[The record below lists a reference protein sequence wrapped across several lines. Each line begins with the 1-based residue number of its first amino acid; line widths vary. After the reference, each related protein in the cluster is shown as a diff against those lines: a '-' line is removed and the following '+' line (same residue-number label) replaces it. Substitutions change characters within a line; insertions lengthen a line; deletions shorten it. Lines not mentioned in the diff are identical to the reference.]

1 MLSRHMSQAIHS
13 KRPNSSFGM
22 LSTISQHR
30 SVSATTN
37 PDIQMMGAES
47 AENTIMTATARF
59 ERLIPKQTVSHKH
72 RIRGNS
78 TSRRTRRA
86 VRTRYQNIVSSMMSP
101 IPHQHS
107 VFATADSPNTDVDL
121 EAMVAK
127 FAELT
132 ITPAPNRFERFNELP
147 PELRLSIYHFA
158 FESVLESP
166 EEQSLPHP
174 LTQVSSELRHESTV
188 SLLPRMMP
196 RMRDMVLTLDKPSPS
211 QDWAVKLEPWT
222 GSVWGPW
229 LAHNP
234 PPTLCLNWSWENF
247 LRSKTAMDHLQNIR
261 TLKWKCEGKGFIVA
275 FEYDIIARVN
285 NPGNIPVE
293 NYQVSSGGTI
303 YELET
308 GPSVPMTM
316 DQRGRLIWL
325 LLDAKQAVCS
335 MHILNELKK
344 I

>member
-1 MLSRHMSQAIHS
+1 MSTNL
-13 KRPNSSFGM
+13 RPNSSFKM
-22 LSTISQHR
+22 LSAISQQR
-30 SVSATTN
+30 PVSAPSN
-37 PDIQMMGAES
+37 PDTQMMGAKS
-47 AENTIMTATARF
+47 AENTTMTATARF
-59 ERLIPKQTVSHKH
+59 KRLTPKQTASHKH

-78 TSRRTRRA
+78 TSRRTSRA
-86 VRTRYQNIVSSMMSP
+86 VRTRYQNIVSSIMSP
-101 IPHQHS
+101 LPHQHS

-121 EAMVAK
+121 EK
-127 FAELT
+127 
-132 ITPAPNRFERFNELP
+132 NG
-147 PELRLSIYHFA
+147 S
-158 FESVLESP
+158 
-166 EEQSLPHP
+166 
-174 LTQVSSELRHESTV
+174 QVSSELRHESTV

-222 GSVWGPW
+222 GSVWEPW

-247 LRSKTAMDHLQNIR
+247 LRSKTAMDHLQNIN
-261 TLKWKCEGKGFIVA
+261 TLQWKCEGKGFIVA

-293 NYQVSSGGTI
+293 NYQVSFGGTI

>member
-1 MLSRHMSQAIHS
+1 MLSRHMSQAIHN

-132 ITPAPNRFERFNELP
+132 IT
-147 PELRLSIYHFA
+147 
-158 FESVLESP
+158 
-166 EEQSLPHP
+166 
-174 LTQVSSELRHESTV
+174 ELRHESTV

-211 QDWAVKLEPWT
+211 QDWVVKLEPWT
-222 GSVWGPW
+222 GSVWEPC

-316 DQRGRLIWL
+316 DQGGRLIWL

>member
-1 MLSRHMSQAIHS
+1 MLSRHTSEAIHN

-86 VRTRYQNIVSSMMSP
+86 VRTRYQNIVSGMMSP

-158 FESVLESP
+158 FD
-166 EEQSLPHP
+166 
-174 LTQVSSELRHESTV
+174 ELRHESTV

-211 QDWAVKLEPWT
+211 QDWVVKLEPWT
-222 GSVWGPW
+222 GSVWEPW

-247 LRSKTAMDHLQNIR
+247 LRSKTAMDHLQNIN

-285 NPGNIPVE
+285 NPGNIRVE

>member
-1 MLSRHMSQAIHS
+1 MSRAIHN
-13 KRPNSSFGM
+13 KRPNSSFKM
-22 LSTISQHR
+22 LSTISQQR
-30 SVSATTN
+30 PVSATTN
-37 PDIQMMGAES
+37 PDTQMTGAES
-47 AENTIMTATARF
+47 AEAIIMTATARF
-59 ERLIPKQTVSHKH
+59 KRLTPKQTVSHKH
-72 RIRGNS
+72 RFRGNS
-78 TSRRTRRA
+78 TSRRTSRA
-86 VRTRYQNIVSSMMSP
+86 VRTRYQNIVSSIMSP
-101 IPHQHS
+101 LPHQHS

-158 FESVLESP
+158 FD
-166 EEQSLPHP
+166 
-174 LTQVSSELRHESTV
+174 ELRHESTV

-211 QDWAVKLEPWT
+211 QDWVVKLEPWT
-222 GSVWGPW
+222 GSVWEPW
-229 LAHNP
+229 LAHNL
-234 PPTLCLNWSWENF
+234 PPTLCLNWSWGNF

-308 GPSVPMTM
+308 GPSVLMTM

-325 LLDAKQAVCS
+325 LLNAKQAVCS
-335 MHILNELKK
+335 MHILNELQK

>member
-1 MLSRHMSQAIHS
+1 MLSRHMSQAFHN

-37 PDIQMMGAES
+37 PDIQMMGAEF

-132 ITPAPNRFERFNELP
+132 ITPAPNRFERFDELP
-147 PELRLSIYHFA
+147 PELRLSIYHFG
-158 FESVLESP
+158 FESRTAPRKHSF
-166 EEQSLPHP
+166 S
-174 LTQVSSELRHESTV
+174 TTSYDASHEGHGSHTRQTFTI
-188 SLLPRMMP
+188 PRLG
-196 RMRDMVLTLDKPSPS
+196 RK
-211 QDWAVKLEPWT
+211 A
-222 GSVWGPW
+222 G
-229 LAHNP
+229 
-234 PPTLCLNWSWENF
+234 
-247 LRSKTAMDHLQNIR
+247 
-261 TLKWKCEGKGFIVA
+261 
-275 FEYDIIARVN
+275 
-285 NPGNIPVE
+285 
-293 NYQVSSGGTI
+293 
-303 YELET
+303 
-308 GPSVPMTM
+308 TM
-316 DQRGRLIWL
+316 DWL
-325 LLDAKQAVCS
+325 SLGALVSTQSTTKPYA
-335 MHILNELKK
+335 
-344 I
+344 

>member
-1 MLSRHMSQAIHS
+1 MSTNL
-13 KRPNSSFGM
+13 RPNSSFKM
-22 LSTISQHR
+22 LSAISQQR
-30 SVSATTN
+30 PVSAPSN
-37 PDIQMMGAES
+37 PDTQMMGAKS
-47 AENTIMTATARF
+47 AENTTMTATARF
-59 ERLIPKQTVSHKH
+59 KRLTPKQTASHKH

-78 TSRRTRRA
+78 TSRRTSRA
-86 VRTRYQNIVSSMMSP
+86 VRTRYQNIVSSIMSP
-101 IPHQHS
+101 LPHQHS

-121 EAMVAK
+121 EKMVAK

-147 PELRLSIYHFA
+147 SELRLSIYHFA
-158 FESVLESP
+158 FES
-166 EEQSLPHP
+166 
-174 LTQVSSELRHESTV
+174 VSSELRHESTV

-222 GSVWGPW
+222 GSVWEPW

-247 LRSKTAMDHLQNIR
+247 LRSKTAMDHLQNIN

-293 NYQVSSGGTI
+293 NYQVSFGGTI

>member
-1 MLSRHMSQAIHS
+1 MSTNL
-13 KRPNSSFGM
+13 RPNSSFKM
-22 LSTISQHR
+22 LSAISQQR
-30 SVSATTN
+30 PVSAPSN
-37 PDIQMMGAES
+37 PDTQMMGAKS
-47 AENTIMTATARF
+47 AENTTMTATARF
-59 ERLIPKQTVSHKH
+59 KRLTPKQTVSHKH

-78 TSRRTRRA
+78 TSRRTSRA
-86 VRTRYQNIVSSMMSP
+86 VRTRYQNIVSSIMSP
-101 IPHQHS
+101 LPHQHS

-121 EAMVAK
+121 EKMVAK

-158 FESVLESP
+158 FESV
-166 EEQSLPHP
+166 
-174 LTQVSSELRHESTV
+174 SSELRHESTV

-211 QDWAVKLEPWT
+211 QDWVVKLEPWT

-247 LRSKTAMDHLQNIR
+247 LRSKTAMDHLRNIR